1 MSEDEDDDGEDVSP
15 LDRLVSLYYHSPAAV
30 DEDDLEVEDDAE

>member
-1 MSEDEDDDGEDVSP
+1 MSEDEDDDADDVSP

-30 DEDDLEVEDDAE
+30 DEEDLEDEDDTE